1 MTLEECY
8 KALGGSY
15 TDVLSR
21 LMNDK
26 MITKYLGKFTEDT
39 SYNDIFTEDTSY
51 NDIFTALANKDY
63 ETAFR
68 AAHTLK
74 GLCLNLGLENLYKSA
89 FEVTEALRGKTN
101 ETTPEMLEE
110 LKTNYESSIL
120 AIKQL

>member
-8 KALGGSY
+8 NALGGSY
-15 TDVLSR
+15 ADVLSR

-39 SYNDIFTEDTSY
+39 SYNDIFA
-51 NDIFTALANKDY
+51 ALEAKDY

-74 GLCLNLGLENLYKSA
+74 GLNLGLEKLYKSA
-89 FEVTEALRGKTN
+89 YVVTEALRGKTD
-101 ETTPEMLEE
+101 ETTPAMLEE
-110 LKTNYESSIL
+110 LKANYESSVL

>member
-39 SYNDIFTEDTSY
+39 SYNDIFT
-51 NDIFTALANKDY
+51 ALEAKDY

-74 GLCLNLGLENLYKSA
+74 GLCLKLYKSA
-89 FEVTEALRGKTN
+89 YVVTEALRGKTD
-101 ETTPEMLEE
+101 ETTPAMLEE
-110 LKTNYESSIL
+110 LKANYESSVL

>member
-39 SYNDIFTEDTSY
+39 SYNDIFT
-51 NDIFTALANKDY
+51 ALANKDY

-74 GLCLNLGLENLYKSA
+74 GLCLNLGLEKLYKSA

-110 LKTNYESSIL
+110 LKSNYESSVL

>member
-39 SYNDIFTEDTSY
+39 SYNDIFT
-51 NDIFTALANKDY
+51 ALEAKDY

-74 GLCLNLGLENLYKSA
+74 GLCLNLGLV
-89 FEVTEALRGKTN
+89 VTEALRGKTD
-101 ETTPEMLEE
+101 ETTPAMLEE
-110 LKTNYESSIL
+110 LKANYESSVL

>member
-39 SYNDIFTEDTSY
+39 SYNDIFA
-51 NDIFTALANKDY
+51 ALEAKDY

-74 GLCLNLGLENLYKSA
+74 GLCLNLGLEKLYKSA
-89 FEVTEALRGKTN
+89 YVVTEALRGKTD
-101 ETTPEMLEE
+101 ETTPAMLEE
-110 LKTNYESSIL
+110 LKAKYESSVL

>member
-39 SYNDIFTEDTSY
+39 SYNDIFT
-51 NDIFTALANKDY
+51 ALANKDY
-63 ETAFR
+63 ETAFH